1 GGAGRGWGSAGGRA
15 DGPGEGGT
23 PYTSGGCQR
32 LVQSPV
38 RAREMASSTEP
49 AEVMMR
55 GPKRSTSEPI
65 HGMKSPYRSS
75 PRAMTREKA
84 ARSTPRSAVMGL
96 RKGPTAWRTP
106 ADTKTMKEKAT
117 VIHQPYKTRDRP
129 LHLPSL

>member
-1 GGAGRGWGSAGGRA
+1 QRRGWGTGGRRWDSPRKA
-15 DGPGEGGT
+15 ST
-23 PYTSGGCQR
+23 RYRSASGQR
-32 LVQSPV
+32 LVESRV

-96 RKGPTAWRTP
+96 RKGPTAGRTP
-106 ADTKTMKEKAT
+106 ADTETMKEKGQG
-117 VIHQPYKTRDRP
+117 IHRTQ
-129 LHLPSL
+129 